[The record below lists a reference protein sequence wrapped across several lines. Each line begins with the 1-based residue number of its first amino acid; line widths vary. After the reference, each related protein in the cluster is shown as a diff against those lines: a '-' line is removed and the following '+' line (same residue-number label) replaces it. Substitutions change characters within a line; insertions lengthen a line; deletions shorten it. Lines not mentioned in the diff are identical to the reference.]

1 MLRTEWTSVGELRAL
16 VHVPDEP
23 VAALVLVD
31 GSGEGCCDDWGGWAE
46 RIADLG
52 AVVLTHDR
60 PGCGGSPGDFLTQ
73 TLDDRVAEER
83 EALAVLRKHP
93 AVTGPV
99 GLLGFSQGGW
109 VGMLAAGNHGDPAD
123 FLVSLSGPG
132 VGPAA
137 QDRHRIEVEV
147 RAAGLPDEQ
156 VAAAIDWI
164 DERTRRLRAGEDPA
178 GVLELQRRHAERPW
192 YEPATRYFDTVDM
205 LAYLAR
211 LIDFEPAAVL
221 PEVRCPALALFG
233 GADPLVPVPASVA
246 AWVAGAPRLAG
257 LAVFPGAD
265 HGLFVAD
272 PEPGVDRTSQLAPGF
287 LPMLGS
293 FLRSVG

>member
-1 MLRTEWTSVGELRAL
+1 
-16 VHVPDEP
+16 
-23 VAALVLVD
+23 
-31 GSGEGCCDDWGGWAE
+31 
-46 RIADLG
+46 
-52 AVVLTHDR
+52 
-60 PGCGGSPGDFLTQ
+60 
-73 TLDDRVAEER
+73 
-83 EALAVLRKHP
+83 
-93 AVTGPV
+93 
-99 GLLGFSQGGW
+99 
-109 VGMLAAGNHGDPAD
+109 MLAAGDAD

-137 QDRHRIEVEV
+137 QDRHRIEADV
-147 RAAGLPDEQ
+147 RAAGLPDDP
-156 VAAAIDWI
+156 VAEAMDWI
-164 DERTRRLRAGEDPA
+164 DERARRLQDGEDPSS
-178 GVLELQRRHAERPW
+178 VLERQRQHADRPW
-192 YEPATRYFDTVDM
+192 YETATRYFDSADM

-211 LIDFEPAAVL
+211 LIGFEPAAVL
-221 PEVRCPALALFG
+221 PRVTCPALALFG
-233 GADPLVPVPASVA
+233 AADSLVPVPASVA

>member
-1 MLRTEWTSVGELRAL
+1 MLRTEWTTVGELRAL

-31 GSGEGCCDDWGGWAE
+31 GSGEGCCDDWGGWVE
-46 RIADLG
+46 RIAELG

-60 PGCGGSPGDFLTQ
+60 AGCGGSPGNWLTQ
-73 TLDDRVAEER
+73 TLDDRAAEER

-109 VGMLAAGNHGDPAD
+109 VGMLAAADAD

-137 QDRHRIEVEV
+137 QERHRIEVDV

-156 VAAAIDWI
+156 VGAALDWI
-164 DERTRRLRAGEDPA
+164 DERTRRLRSGEDPG
-178 GVLELQRRHAERPW
+178 GVQELQQRHADQPW
-192 YEPATRYFDTVDM
+192 YEPATRYFDT
-205 LAYLAR
+205 AR
-211 LIDFEPAAVL
+211 HARVRRPADRLRAGRGAAGRALPGAGAVRRGRPAGAGAGRRRRLGRRRAPAGRAGRVPRRRPRAFRRRPGAGSRPDQPAGAGL
-221 PEVRCPALALFG
+221 PPDVGEFPAL
-233 GADPLVPVPASVA
+233 
-246 AWVAGAPRLAG
+246 
-257 LAVFPGAD
+257 
-265 HGLFVAD
+265 
-272 PEPGVDRTSQLAPGF
+272 
-287 LPMLGS
+287 
-293 FLRSVG
+293 VG

>member
-23 VAALVLVD
+23 VAGVVLVD
-31 GSGEGCCDDWGGWAE
+31 GSGEGRCDDWGGWAE
-46 RIADLG
+46 RIAALG

-60 PGCGGSPGDFLTQ
+60 PGCGGSPGDYLAQ
-73 TLDDRVAEER
+73 TLDDRAAEER
-83 EALAVLRKHP
+83 AALAVLRAHP

-99 GLLGFSQGGW
+99 GLLGVSQGGW
-109 VGMLAAGNHGDPAD
+109 VGMLAASEAD

-137 QDRHRIEVEV
+137 QDRHRIEIDV
-147 RAAGLPDEQ
+147 RAAGLPDDQ
-156 VAAAIDWI
+156 VAEAMDWI
-164 DERTRRLRAGEDPA
+164 DERTRRLRGGEDPSS
-178 GVLELQRRHAERPW
+178 VLEIQRGHADRPW
-192 YEPATRYFDTVDM
+192 YETATRYFDTADM
-205 LAYLAR
+205 LAYIGR
-211 LIDFEPAAVL
+211 LLGFEPAAVL
-221 PEVRCPALALFG
+221 PRVTCPALALFG
-233 GADPLVPVPASVA
+233 AADPLVPIPASVA

-265 HGLFVAD
+265 HGLFVAE

-287 LPMLGS
+287 LPMLGG

>member
-1 MLRTEWTSVGELRAL
+1 MLRTEWTTVGALRAL

-23 VAALVLVD
+23 VAGLVLVD

-46 RIADLG
+46 RIAELG

-60 PGCGGSPGDFLTQ
+60 AGCGGSPGDWLSQ
-73 TLDDRVAEER
+73 TLPERAAEER
-83 EALAVLRKHP
+83 AALAVLRGHP
-93 AVTGPV
+93 DVAGLV

-109 VGMLAAGNHGDPAD
+109 VGMLAAGDAD

-137 QDRHRIEVEV
+137 QERHRIELGV
-147 RAAGLPDEQ
+147 RAAGLPEDG
-156 VAAAIDWI
+156 VAEAMAWI
-164 DERTRRLRAGEDPA
+164 DERTRRLQEGEDPA
-178 GVLELQRRHAERPW
+178 AVLTDQRRLVHRPW
-192 YEPATRYFDTVDM
+192 YEPATRYFDTEPA
-205 LAYLAR
+205 LAYVAR

-221 PEVRCPALALFG
+221 PQVRCPVLALFG
-233 GADPLVPVPASVA
+233 AADPLVPVPASVA
-246 AWVAGAPRLAG
+246 AWVAGAPRLTG

-272 PEPGVDRTSQLAPGF
+272 PAPGVDRTEQLAPGF
-287 LPMLGS
+287 LPMLAA
-293 FLRSVG
+293 FLRGPG